1 MPQRMGDVMR
11 FYANLAGLA
20 VVGFLGW
27 SAYMI
32 WGKDPGDVYATC
44 RQGVAGGDIGGPFTL
59 VDQTGAA
66 VTEKAVMA
74 KPALV
79 YFGYTSCPD
88 VCPLD
93 NARNSEAVDI
103 LEEQGFEVTPVFI
116 TIDPVRDTVPTMAE
130 YTSKFHPRM
139 IGLTGTEAQIRAAA
153 QAYRVFSRKQAS
165 GDELYVMDH
174 TVYTY
179 LMLPGSGFAD
189 FYKRDVTAQDIA
201 RSVGCFLQAR

>member
-32 WGKDPGDVYATC
+32 WGKDPGDVYADC

-116 TIDPVRDTVPTMAE
+116 TIDPVRDTVPVMAE

-153 QAYRVFSRKQAS
+153 QAYRVYSRKQAS

>member
-1 MPQRMGDVMR
+1 MPQQPGDVMR
-11 FYANLAGLA
+11 LYANLARVAVIAFLA
-20 VVGFLGW
+20 W

-32 WGKDPGDVYATC
+32 WGKDPDDVYADC

-59 VDQTGAA
+59 TDQTGAT
-66 VTEKAVMA
+66 VTDKEVMA

-93 NARNSEAVDI
+93 NARNSAAVDI

-116 TIDPVRDTVPTMAE
+116 TIDPARDTVPVMAD
-130 YTSKFHPRM
+130 YSASFHPRM
-139 IGLTGTEAQIRAAA
+139 VGLTGSAAQIKAAA
-153 QAYRVFSRKQAS
+153 QAYRVYSKKQDG
-165 GDELYVMDH
+165 GDEFYAMDH
-174 TVYTY
+174 TVFTY
-179 LMLPGSGFAD
+179 LMLPGSGFAE
-189 FYKRDVTAQDIA
+189 FYKREVTAQDMA